1 MRENPLKK
9 NTEDADSV
17 PQELSF
23 MRPIEPRDPADEEPK
38 PSRAERRAAKSQVR
52 NRSGKAQNNVRNQSV
67 PNHRNFANRRSG

>member
-1 MRENPLKK
+1 MRVNPLQK
-9 NTEDADSV
+9 NTEDADST

-23 MRPIEPRDPADEEPK
+23 MKPIEPREPADAAPK

-52 NRSGKAQNNVRNQSV
+52 THGGKTQNVRSQSV